1 MIKEEPQGLLLYWSP
16 ETAEDVLRREK
27 MLDYATSDQFWR
39 VKPGDT
45 VWIVTV
51 GKGELFLLGKLHVG
65 DITNRIGAIQ
75 ILGQGDM
82 WGDKK
87 YYAIAAPNTVE
98 PLRKISL
105 ANIVGQLS
113 FESKRSK
120 NLKLGVGNRVNAQQL
135 QTMRLLDASSTGLL
149 QRIWATQ

>member
-1 MIKEEPQGLLLYWSP
+1 
-16 ETAEDVLRREK
+16 
-27 MLDYATSDQFWR
+27 
-39 VKPGDT
+39 
-45 VWIVTV
+45 VTV
-51 GKGELFLLGKLHVG
+51 DKGELFLLGKLHVG

-75 ILGQGDM
+75 ILGQGDV